1 MNAARKRILIHKIT
15 NLPTLP
21 TILQKIIDLT
31 ERRSANAHDLGRL
44 LSKDPSISAVILK
57 LVNSAY
63 YGNLRH
69 IASIDH
75 AIVLL
80 GFQMIKTIAMGVT
93 IYGDRTGSGGRFD
106 REKFWQ
112 HSLGTASLARV
123 IATEAALPD
132 HLDGDT
138 VFLSGLLHDVG
149 KVILDNYFPDDYG
162 RVTEIVAERGVWI
175 GVAEREVMGLD
186 HAEAG
191 YHLARKWQFPHAIA
205 DAIRHHHQPEH
216 CPEDHGFL
224 CATVHA
230 ADHCCRRIG
239 LGSGGDDTLPELD
252 PHIDRFGIDDSV
264 LERAVAHIEAER
276 HQIEE
281 FVIGTAA

>member
-21 TILQKIIDLT
+21 TILQKIIALT
-31 ERRSANAHDLGRL
+31 ESRDGNARKLGDL
-44 LSKDPSISAVILK
+44 LSKDPSICAIILK

-69 IASIDH
+69 ISSINH

-80 GFQMIKTIAMGVT
+80 GFQMIKTIAMGVS
-93 IYGDRTGSGGRFD
+93 IYSTRTGSGGRFD

-112 HSLGTASLARV
+112 HSLGTASLARL
-123 IATEAALPD
+123 IAEDAGLPAD
-132 HLDGDT
+132 LDRET

-149 KVILDNYFPDDYG
+149 KVILDNFFPEEYG
-162 RVTEIVAERGVWI
+162 QVTEAVQKHNIWI
-175 GVAEREVMGLD
+175 GEAELEIMGLN

-191 YHLARKWQFPHAIA
+191 YHLARKWQFPLPIVHAI
-205 DAIRHHHQPEH
+205 RYHHQPES
-216 CPEDHGFL
+216 CPEEDAFL
-224 CATVHA
+224 CVVVHA

-239 LGSGGDDTLPELD
+239 LGSGGDDTVPPLIPEL
-252 PHIDRFGIDDSV
+252 DRFGIESDL
-264 LERAVAHIEAER
+264 LERAIASIERDRE
-276 HQIEE
+276 QIES
-281 FVIGTAA
+281 FAIC